1 MNLLIVYQVF
11 SLNTSAV
18 FYVPHSCKKM
28 EFNPFSTNIPLLC
41 PLITSKNR
49 RFSDFYRGYR
59 SGTMVENGL
68 SNYCSLNQ
76 FFLNINAD
84 KVIVDNTVF
93 LL

>member
-28 EFNPFSTNIPLLC
+28 EFNPFSTNVPLLC

-59 SGTMVENGL
+59 SGTMVESRFKKCAIL
-68 SNYCSLNQ
+68 KKYLVK
-76 FFLNINAD
+76 D
-84 KVIVDNTVF
+84 
-93 LL
+93 

>member
-28 EFNPFSTNIPLLC
+28 ELNPFSTNVPLLC

-59 SGTMVENGL
+59 SGTMVQNRFKKPDTLKKYLGK
-68 SNYCSLNQ
+68 
-76 FFLNINAD
+76 D
-84 KVIVDNTVF
+84 
-93 LL
+93 